1 MVAFDRIK
9 SGIPEMDR
17 AHFIILAL
25 LQHALLLERVLCFPN
40 NLYLNP
46 GFWYNRHI
54 KSGG

>member
-1 MVAFDRIK
+1 MERLFYGGDTMVAFDRIK

-46 GFWYNRHI
+46 
-54 KSGG
+54 